1 MQAAFAPLYNEIH
14 RRDLINRNRHKKGDD
29 LAKRVELNESLR
41 EKAQAFLFGW
51 DVEFKKITEE
61 KFIEDNNLELNQ
73 ADRDFLAER
82 SLPSFRFI
90 TYDQTKYWVTQGDK
104 YRQEHEKIEGHAT
117 RSGPY
122 REIECLT
129 AILLRVLAIDKASFV
144 DSRGRPTDPYG
155 D

>member
-1 MQAAFAPLYNEIH
+1 MRKDVLDDEGNKIGIDHRDEIAEKLHKILFNYPDMQLAFAPLYNEIYH
-14 RRDLINRNRHKKGDD
+14 RDLINRNRHKKGDD

-51 DVEFKKITEE
+51 DVGFKKITEE

-90 TYDQTKYWVTQGDK
+90 KYDQTKYWVTQGDK
-104 YRQEHEKIEGHAT
+104 YLQ
-117 RSGPY
+117 
-122 REIECLT
+122 
-129 AILLRVLAIDKASFV
+129 
-144 DSRGRPTDPYG
+144 
-155 D
+155 